1 MHASSGGQTSG
12 SDEPQQPALPRQD
25 LSEAITLHHP
35 WSQSQG
41 SDGRASELQAHPR
54 VSTMFKELACSLPNE
69 GLTLREL
76 LERLGERGLLL
87 LSIMLTL
94 PFLLPISI
102 PGSSIPFGMI
112 IALNGL
118 GLILHRAPWLPNRLM
133 RHRLEAKQ
141 LASLLEKGA
150 GLFRRL
156 ERLIH
161 PRLFLLTHGATMG
174 RVNGALLGFSGLLL
188 MSPLPLPLSNT
199 LPAYAI
205 LFLAAGSLERDGYVV
220 LAGYVMVMLTLAYF
234 GIVAVV
240 GGVGSQALMEYL

>member
-1 MHASSGGQTSG
+1 
-12 SDEPQQPALPRQD
+12 
-25 LSEAITLHHP
+25 
-35 WSQSQG
+35 
-41 SDGRASELQAHPR
+41 
-54 VSTMFKELACSLPNE
+54 
-69 GLTLREL
+69 
-76 LERLGERGLLL
+76 
-87 LSIMLTL
+87 MLTL

-102 PGSSIPFGMI
+102 PGSSIPFGMV
-112 IALNGL
+112 IALNGI
-118 GLILHRAPWLPNRLM
+118 GLILYRAPWLPQRLM
-133 RHRLEAKQ
+133 RRRIEAKQ
-141 LASLLEKGA
+141 LASLLGKGA

-220 LAGYVMVMLTLAYF
+220 LAGYIMVMLTLIYL
-234 GIVAVV
+234 GVVAML
-240 GGVGSQALMEYL
+240 GGVGSQALL

>member
-1 MHASSGGQTSG
+1 
-12 SDEPQQPALPRQD
+12 
-25 LSEAITLHHP
+25 
-35 WSQSQG
+35 
-41 SDGRASELQAHPR
+41 
-54 VSTMFKELACSLPNE
+54 
-69 GLTLREL
+69 LREL

-102 PGSSIPFGMI
+102 PGSSIPFGMV
-112 IALNGL
+112 IALNGI
-118 GLILHRAPWLPNRLM
+118 GLILHRAPWLPDRLM
-133 RHRLEAKQ
+133 RHHSDARH

-161 PRLFLLTHGATMG
+161 PRLFLLTHGTTMG

-220 LAGYVMVMLTLAYF
+220 LAGYFMVMLTLVYF
-234 GIVAVV
+234 GMVAVL
-240 GGVGSQALMEYL
+240 GGVGSHALMRFV